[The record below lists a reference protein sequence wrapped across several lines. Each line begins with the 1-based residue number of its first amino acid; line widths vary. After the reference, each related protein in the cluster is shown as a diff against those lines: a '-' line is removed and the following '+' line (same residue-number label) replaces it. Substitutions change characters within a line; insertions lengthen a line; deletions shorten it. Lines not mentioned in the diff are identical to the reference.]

1 MSHAI
6 GLKFT
11 FFRNFEHDVFCQCP
25 DSKNAH
31 KINSCLCFWKKR
43 ERISPCGS
51 DHMNAVWKITP
62 HQGGWKDPSSVTSV
76 QTEYGCLSCKCDGDS
91 STSVPQP
98 SSGCLWS
105 QALMAKLGW
114 KPTSHGWE
122 WGSLKGLGAG
132 PPPAASLLLSC
143 FRAGCW
149 PPPAACLLLSC
160 FRTGC
165 WPPARSIPAS
175 LLLQG
180 WVLAPRLQH
189 PCFSPACLL
198 PLSHPFPGRHFL
210 NMKQKKQIVT
220 YNLLPCQRRC
230 IF

>member
-149 PPPAACLLLSC
+149 PP
-160 FRTGC
+160 
-165 WPPARSIPAS
+165 ARSMPAS
-175 LLLQG
+175 LLLQDR
-180 WVLAPRLQH
+180 VLAPSPQH
-189 PCFSPACLL
+189 PCFSPASGLGAGPPPAASLLLSCLL
-198 PLSHPFPGRHFL
+198 VALEPPFPRSP
-210 NMKQKKQIVT
+210 
-220 YNLLPCQRRC
+220 LPEYEAKEANCYLQSVAMPT
-230 IF
+230 

>member
-1 MSHAI
+1 MPLESGAD
-6 GLKFT
+6 GEARMET
-11 FFRNFEHDVFCQCP
+11 DQPWVGVRVP
-25 DSKNAH
+25 
-31 KINSCLCFWKKR
+31 
-43 ERISPCGS
+43 ER
-51 DHMNAVWKITP
+51 A
-62 HQGGWKDPSSVTSV
+62 
-76 QTEYGCLSCKCDGDS
+76 
-91 STSVPQP
+91 
-98 SSGCLWS
+98 
-105 QALMAKLGW
+105 
-114 KPTSHGWE
+114 
-122 WGSLKGLGAG
+122 
-132 PPPAASLLLSC
+132 
-143 FRAGCW
+143 
-149 PPPAACLLLSC
+149 
-160 FRTGC
+160 GC